1 LRGESGRIIV
11 IFSKKDKQDIINHL
25 GFIMVWF
32 SPNKQDE
39 NKIGYSSPLLE
50 YGNNPSKEFCNTFDT
65 DIFEELVGVTH
76 SG

>member
-1 LRGESGRIIV
+1 MLLP
-11 IFSKKDKQDIINHL
+11 KKDKQDIINHL

-50 YGNNPSKEFCNTFDT
+50 YGNNPSKEFCNT
-65 DIFEELVGVTH
+65 L
-76 SG
+76 

>member
-1 LRGESGRIIV
+1 MV
-11 IFSKKDKQDIINHL
+11 FSKKDIQDNINHL

-32 SPNKQDE
+32 STNKQDE
-39 NKIGYSSPLLE
+39 NKIVYSFSLLE
-50 YGNNPSKEFCNTFDT
+50 YGNNTSKEFCNTFDT